1 MNSRVHDSYKVVIM
15 FILIIVC
22 CFLTYYFH
30 FILGTGVIFTHFF
43 YIPIILAALWWRRK
57 GLAVP
62 IFLALMLIF
71 SDVIQGKTNFS
82 LNEDVIRA
90 LLFMIVG
97 AVTTILSEMIA
108 EKEVNLLESETKY
121 RTLTENVNLG
131 VYRNTVGAK
140 GRFIEVNPAVVSMFG
155 YKEKKELLE
164 KNVSD
169 LYENDEDR
177 KIFSDK
183 LLKYG
188 SLKGEELNLKRKD
201 GTNFV
206 GAVSAV
212 AVKDK
217 NGNVKYFDGI
227 IEDITQ
233 RKEMEEINAKLAA
246 IVEGTDDAIIGKDLD
261 ATILSWNPGAEKIY
275 GYSAPEVIG
284 KNLRLLIPDDHPNEL
299 SCILEKIRN
308 GEIIHHFETV
318 RVRKDGNSIDVSLTL
333 SPIKDSSGRII
344 GASTIARDITER
356 KKTEKQLQ
364 KSLKDKEI
372 LMKEI
377 HHRVKNNLM
386 VFSSLLNLQSKFIRD
401 EVALDVFRESQ
412 NRAKT
417 MAIIHEKLYRS
428 SDLKRIDFGEYIRD
442 LSNLLFRT
450 YATDSSRIM
459 LNIDVEDVMLDVDI
473 SIPLGLILNELLSNS
488 LKYAFP
494 DGRKGDINIEF
505 YHEEDD
511 LLSLIVKDN
520 VVGFPENI
528 DFKKTESLGLQLV
541 NMLTEQ
547 VNGDVQLKRK
557 DGTKFKINFKDKI
570 ME

>member
-1 MNSRVHDSYKVVIM
+1 MEQ
-15 FILIIVC
+15 II
-22 CFLTYYFH
+22 
-30 FILGTGVIFTHFF
+30 
-43 YIPIILAALWWRRK
+43 
-57 GLAVP
+57 
-62 IFLALMLIF
+62 
-71 SDVIQGKTNFS
+71 
-82 LNEDVIRA
+82 
-90 LLFMIVG
+90 
-97 AVTTILSEMIA
+97 
-108 EKEVNLLESETKY
+108 
-121 RTLTENVNLG
+121 
-131 VYRNTVGAK
+131 
-140 GRFIEVNPAVVSMFG
+140 
-155 YKEKKELLE
+155 
-164 KNVSD
+164 
-169 LYENDEDR
+169 
-177 KIFSDK
+177 
-183 LLKYG
+183 
-188 SLKGEELNLKRKD
+188 
-201 GTNFV
+201 V

-217 NGNVKYFDGI
+217 NGDVKYFDGI

-261 ATILSWNPGAEKIY
+261 GTILSWNPGAEKIY
-275 GYSAPEVIG
+275 GYSAHNVIG
-284 KNLRLLIPDDHPNEL
+284 KKLRLLIPDDHPNEL

-318 RVRKDGNSIDVSLTL
+318 RVRKDGKSIDVSLTI

-364 KSLKDKEI
+364 KSLEEKDM

-386 VFSSLLNLQSKFIRD
+386 VLSSLLNLQSKFIKD

-450 YATDSSRIM
+450 YTTDSSRNR
-459 LNIDVEDVMLDVDI
+459 LNLNVEDVMLDVDI

-494 DGRKGDINIEF
+494 DDRKGEITVEF
-505 YHEEDD
+505 YHKKDD
-511 LLSLIVKDN
+511 RLSLIVKDN
-520 VVGFPENI
+520 GVGFPENI

-547 VNGDVQLKRK
+547 VNGEVQLKRK